1 MARTRKADYDRSN
14 RHATLRL
21 RDPASAAR
29 AARAVLDAP
38 DAAGREAAGQRLID
52 RLAADTGIPTPEVV
66 VPDRQQ
72 PHRRSGGRIVYSLQG
87 DYRRRQ
93 PSPADPAVARGGKPL
108 GRIRVLHRT
117 AARGAVVRPEAF
129 LHTLLHEFCHH
140 HDAEALGLLR
150 SFHTKGFY
158 ARLRH
163 LREQV
168 GNEAAARSTAAAP
181 PHGDTGRRPAAARSN
196 RRRAAPARRPAP
208 AGSPAPGRSPAPAVA
223 SLPGAQLL
231 LPFLD
236 RLWSIIRRR

>member
-14 RHATLRL
+14 RVTRLAL
-21 RDPASAAR
+21 RDPSATTL
-29 AARAVLDAP
+29 AANAVLAER
-38 DAAGREAAGQRLID
+38 DAAGRQAAGQRLID
-52 RLAADTGIPTPEVV
+52 LLAAQTGIPTPEVV
-66 VPDRQQ
+66 VPDQAQ
-72 PHRRSGGRIVYSLQG
+72 PHRRAGGRIVYSLQG

-93 PSPADPAVARGGKPL
+93 PSPADPSVARGGRPL

-117 AARGAVVRPEAF
+117 PARGAVVKPEAF

-140 HDAEALGLLR
+140 HDAESLGLLR

-163 LREQV
+163 LREQ
-168 GNEAAARSTAAAP
+168 TADAL
-181 PHGDTGRRPAAARSN
+181 
-196 RRRAAPARRPAP
+196 RADRVPLAPARPRNRALTARTRRRRPTAP
-208 AGSPAPGRSPAPAVA
+208 AAVP
-223 SLPGAQLL
+223 SFSGAQLV